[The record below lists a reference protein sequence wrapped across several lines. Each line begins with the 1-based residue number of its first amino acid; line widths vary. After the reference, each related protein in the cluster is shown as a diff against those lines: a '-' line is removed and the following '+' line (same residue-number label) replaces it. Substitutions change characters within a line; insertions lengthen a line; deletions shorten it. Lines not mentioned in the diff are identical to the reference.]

1 MHDIWKVFRYLKFY
15 PWNLTANILFNMLA
29 LWMFGYILENF
40 WGTRRFLCFY
50 LICGLG
56 AGLAGCMSGKKTD
69 GNGPYDMG
77 RIGGNARMHLS
88 FFPYELQLQHT
99 FTVASYSRTTTPDVQ
114 VEIEYDGYVGYG
126 EASMPPYLGH
136 TVESVCAFLQKVNLE
151 QFSDPFQMED
161 ILTYVDGLSEGD
173 APAKAA
179 IDIALH
185 DLVGKLIGQP
195 WWRLWGLDAAK
206 APSTTFTIGIDTPE
220 VVREKTIEC
229 ADRFNILKVK
239 VGLDSDEEMIRT
251 IRSVTDLPLAV
262 DANQGWQDRQKALDE
277 IFWLKEQGVVMVEQ
291 PMAVDRIDD
300 IAWITEHSPLPIFAD
315 ESIQRLRDIPS
326 IKGAFTGINIKLMKC
341 TGMREAWKMLNYA
354 RAEGMRVMIGCMTET
369 SCACTA
375 AAHLSPAVDFADLDG
390 NLLISNDRFTGM
402 TVRDGRMVLPD
413 RPGLGLIKL

>member
-1 MHDIWKVFRYLKFY
+1 MKRRDFIKV
-15 PWNLTANILFNMLA
+15 AA
-29 LWMFGYILENF
+29 AAGVS
-40 WGTRRFLCFY
+40 
-50 LICGLG
+50 
-56 AGLAGCMSGKKTD
+56 AGLAACTGRTSSRD
-69 GNGPYDMG
+69 EARPYDMS
-77 RIGGNARMHLS
+77 RIGGSSRMKLR
-88 FFPYELQLQHT
+88 FQPYELQLQHT

-136 TVESVCAFLQKVNLE
+136 TVESVCAFLSKVNLE

-161 ILTYVDGLSEGD
+161 ILAYVDGLSEGD

-179 IDIALH
+179 VDIALH

-220 VVREKTIEC
+220 VVREKTLEC

-239 VGLDSDEEMIRT
+239 VGLDSDEQMIRT
-251 IRSVTDLPLAV
+251 IREVTRLPLAV
-262 DANQGWQDRQKALDE
+262 DANQGWTDRQKALDE

-291 PMAVDRIDD
+291 PMAADRLDD
-300 IAWITEHSPLPIFAD
+300 IAWITERSPLPIFAD
-315 ESIQRLRDIPS
+315 ESIQRLRDIS
-326 IKGAFTGINIKLMKC
+326 AIKGAFTGINIKLMKC

-354 RAEGMRVMIGCMTET
+354 RAEGLRVMVGCMTET

-390 NLLISNDRFTGM
+390 NLLISNDRFSGVL
-402 TVRDGRMVLPD
+402 VRDGRLVLPD
-413 RPGLGLIKL
+413 RPGLGLELLEI